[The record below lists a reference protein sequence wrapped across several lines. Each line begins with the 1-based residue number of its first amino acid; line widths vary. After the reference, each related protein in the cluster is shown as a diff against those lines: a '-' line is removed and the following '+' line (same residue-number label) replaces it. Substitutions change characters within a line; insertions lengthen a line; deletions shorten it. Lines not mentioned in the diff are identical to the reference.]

1 MRKSLILLAAVSF
14 PLAGC
19 VGGGYGGGSYGDP
32 YASRGSV
39 SPANQPLNSAAV
51 RTLGGAALGAVV
63 ADATGG
69 SKTKGAL
76 LGAAAGAVAGTM
88 LGQHNTGSSGG
99 SNRNQCYYAD
109 GRGGTYI
116 ANC

>member
-76 LGAAAGAVAGTM
+76 LGAVAG
-88 LGQHNTGSSGG
+88 GG
-99 SNRNQCYYAD
+99 SCIVPGANNCY
-109 GRGGTYI
+109 
-116 ANC
+116 